1 MASYYRNLEVWKKA
15 FELNK
20 LLHILLRDFPSEEK
34 FALTDQIRRAALSI
48 VSNIAEWSG
57 RWSDADYSRF
67 LHIAKWSAMEVE
79 TQLLLAEE
87 FWYINHDD
95 TEKCLNLIDE
105 ILRMIFWMIKK

>member
-20 LLHILLRDFPSEEK
+20 LLHVLLRWFPAEER

-57 RWSDADYSRF
+57 RWTDADYARF

-79 TQLLLAEE
+79 TQLLLAQE
-87 FWYINHDD
+87 FEYLNHED
-95 TEKCLNLIDE
+95 TEKCLHLIDE
-105 ILRMIFWMIKK
+105 ILRMIFWMLKK